1 MPGSEQSSKYPGIR
15 SLVVG
20 PFERFFQLEAAGGL
34 LLLIASVTALAWAN
48 SPWSASYF
56 TLWQTPVAVDLGPVG
71 LRKPLLLWI
80 NDGLMACFF
89 LLVGLEIK
97 REVLVGELASP
108 RQAALPLSAAAGGM
122 IVPAVVY
129 VLVAGGGEA
138 AAGWAVPMAT
148 DIAFALGVLAL
159 LGRGLPTA
167 LRVFLA
173 ALAIADDLGAVLVIA
188 LFFTARVSLP
198 ALAAAAALFAVL
210 VAMNRL
216 GVRALSAYCA
226 VGLLLWVA
234 VLESGVHA
242 TVAGVLLSAA
252 IPVGRHIDLA
262 DFVERA
268 RSILDRLA
276 EAEETGR
283 RVPGKEEHEAI
294 HSLEVGTEGV
304 DSPLLRMEH
313 GLLPWITY
321 GVMPI
326 FALANAGV
334 RFGAD
339 PVDAL
344 TAPVTLG
351 VLLGLVVGK
360 QVGVTGFAWAAV
372 RTGIATLPDRVSW
385 RHVYGVACLC
395 GIGFTMSIFIGG
407 LAFEGA
413 LLDQAKAGILAGS
426 LLSGL
431 TGWAALRLGQPGFRA
446 DGDSTQES
454 TQDST

>member
-1 MPGSEQSSKYPGIR
+1 
-15 SLVVG
+15 
-20 PFERFFQLEAAGGL
+20 L
-34 LLLIASVTALAWAN
+34 LLVAAAVALAWAN
-48 SPWSASYF
+48 SPWSGSYF
-56 TLWQTPVAVDLGPVG
+56 ALWQTPIAVELGPAG

-80 NDGLMACFF
+80 NDGLMAGFF

-122 IVPAVVY
+122 AVPALLY
-129 VLVAGGGEA
+129 VLIAGGGET

-159 LGRGLPTA
+159 LGRGLPGA

-188 LFFTARVSLP
+188 LFFTAKVSVP
-198 ALAAAAALFAVL
+198 ALLVAAALFAVL

-216 GVRALSAYCA
+216 GVRALSAYA
-226 VGLLLWVA
+226 GIGLLLWVA
-234 VLESGVHA
+234 VLKSGVHA
-242 TVAGVLLSAA
+242 TVAGVLLAA
-252 IPVGRHIDLA
+252 AVPVGRHIDVT
-262 DFVERA
+262 DFVDRA
-268 RSILDRLA
+268 RTLLDRLA
-276 EAEETGR
+276 ERGEPGR
-283 RVPGKEEHEAI
+283 RVPTKEEHEAI
-294 HSLEVGTEGV
+294 HSLEVGTERV
-304 DSPLLRMEH
+304 DSPLLRLEH

-321 GVMPI
+321 GVMPA

-339 PVDAL
+339 PAAAL

-351 VLLGLVVGK
+351 VIAGLVVGK

-372 RTGIATLPDRVSW
+372 RAGAASLPDRVTW
-385 RHVYGVACLC
+385 RQIYGVACLC

-407 LAFEGA
+407 LAFEGP
-413 LLDQAKAGILAGS
+413 LLDRAKTGILAGS
-426 LLSGL
+426 LVSGL
-431 TGWAALRLGQPGFRA
+431 MGWIALRSAREGPG
-446 DGDSTQES
+446 G
-454 TQDST
+454 